1 MSSHGEKPVPAH
13 SAAPAPAAPAP
24 AAAAA
29 SHPVLWTVCLLGI
42 SLVIAWWFARWY
54 GIGAEEARRHGPLK
68 LAAPAAASIDHKALV
83 ADRSPAV
90 LDRGRA
96 LYKDKCASCHGP
108 EGDTNPLAM
117 NPPARNFKAEAMK
130 NDLGQGPYAFYV
142 VLDKGY
148 GANMPHFRT
157 VPPADRYA
165 MVHFVRETFM
175 RGNNPA
181 FAEADDAKVVI
192 PAAGVVATG
201 AKTPVKPAA
210 PPPVRPL
217 MAAMAAEAEAQIAR
231 VETWLTKAA
240 ATPSPALTAVRRLA
254 NDKPAAGVRLLAAA
268 EAKDQTA
275 LIAILADADLGSPE
289 TVLLPGGERD
299 ALAKALIAAAVR

>member
-13 SAAPAPAAPAP
+13 SAAPAPAAS
-24 AAAAA
+24 AA

-54 GIGAEEARRHGPLK
+54 GVGAEEARRQGPLK
-68 LAAPAAASIDHKALV
+68 LAAPTTASIDHKALI
-83 ADRSPAV
+83 ADHSAAV
-90 LDRGRA
+90 IERGRA

-117 NPPARNFKAEAMK
+117 NPPARNFKADSFK

-175 RGNNPA
+175 RGKNPA
-181 FAEADDAKVVI
+181 FAEADDAKVAI
-192 PAAGVVATG
+192 PAAGVVAAG
-201 AKTPVKPAA
+201 VKPPVKPAT

-217 MAAMAAEAEAQIAR
+217 MAAMAAEAETQIAN
-231 VETWLTKAA
+231 VEAWLTKAV
-240 ATPSPALTAVRRLA
+240 ATPTPALAAVRRLA
-254 NDKPAAGVRLLAAA
+254 NDKPGSGVRLLAAA
-268 EAKDQTA
+268 EAKNQAA

-289 TVLLPGGERD
+289 TVLLPAKERD
-299 ALAKALIAAAVR
+299 ALAQALIAAAVR